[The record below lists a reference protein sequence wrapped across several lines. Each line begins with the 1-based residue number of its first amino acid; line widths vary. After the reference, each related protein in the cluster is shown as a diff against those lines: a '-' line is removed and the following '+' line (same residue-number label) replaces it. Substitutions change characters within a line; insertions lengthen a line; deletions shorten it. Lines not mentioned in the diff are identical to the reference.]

1 MIQPKQM
8 GRANWLGFYTLY
20 LREVRRFWKV
30 AMQTLFAPIV
40 TTLLFYAVFALA
52 LGGNH
57 RIVDNPNFHNINFM
71 VFLAPGL
78 IMMGMV
84 QNAFANTSSSL
95 IIAKVQGNIVDILMP
110 PLSNFEIAGAI
121 TLGGMTRGLLVGL
134 GIGSAIYIFVQY
146 PITHPAVILFFALN
160 ACFMLSIIGVLGGIW
175 ADKFDHMATI
185 TNFII
190 TPASFLSGTFY
201 SIEKLPEFWQTVVH
215 FNPFFY
221 MIDGFRYGFI
231 GASDAAPMLGGA
243 ILLSTNII
251 LATLTMLLLK
261 SGYKLKP

>member
-1 MIQPKQM
+1 MIQSRQM
-8 GRANWLGFYTLY
+8 GHANWLGFYTLY
-20 LREVRRFWKV
+20 LREVRRFFKV
-30 AMQTLFAPIV
+30 SMQTILAPIV

-52 LGGNH
+52 LGGND
-57 RIVDNPNFHNINFM
+57 REINGINFM

-110 PLSNFEIAGAI
+110 PLSNLEIAAAT
-121 TLGGMTRGLLVGL
+121 TLGGITRGILVGV
-134 GIGSAIYIFVQY
+134 GIGCAIYFFV
-146 PITHPAVILFFALN
+146 PVSIAHFWAVLFFALN
-160 ACFMLSIIGVLGGIW
+160 ACLMLSLIGILGGIW
-175 ADKFDHMATI
+175 ADKFDHMATV

-201 SIEKLPEFWQTVVH
+201 SIERLPEFWQNVVH

-231 GASDAAPMLGGA
+231 GVSDTDPLLGA
-243 ILLSTNII
+243 VVLFVTNII
-251 LATLTMLLLK
+251 LWILTMTLLK